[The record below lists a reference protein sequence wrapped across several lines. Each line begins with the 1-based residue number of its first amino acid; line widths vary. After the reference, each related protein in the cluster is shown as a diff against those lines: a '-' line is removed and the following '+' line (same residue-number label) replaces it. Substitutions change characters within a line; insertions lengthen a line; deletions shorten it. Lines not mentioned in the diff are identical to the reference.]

1 MLENYN
7 EVLKPNDVCKI
18 LLIGKGTLYK
28 LLDSGALK
36 GYKSG
41 KNWRITKQAVINYL
55 KSMSEGVL

>member
-28 LLDSGALK
+28 LLDSGVLK

>member
-28 LLDSGALK
+28 LLDPGQLK

-41 KNWRITKQAVINYL
+41 KNWHITKQAVINYL
-55 KSMSEGVL
+55 NSMSEGA

>member
-7 EVLKPNDVCKI
+7 DVLKPDDVCKI
-18 LLIGKGTLYK
+18 LLVGKGTLFK
-28 LLDSGALK
+28 LLDSGVLK

-55 KSMSEGVL
+55 KSMSEGVR

>member
-18 LLIGKGTLYK
+18 LLIGKGTLYN
-28 LLDSGALK
+28 LLDSGVLK

>member
-28 LLDSGALK
+28 LLDSGVLK

-55 KSMSEGVL
+55 NSMSEGVL

>member
-28 LLDSGALK
+28 LLDSGQLK

-41 KNWRITKQAVINYL
+41 KNWHTTKQAVINYL
-55 KSMSEGVL
+55 NSMSEGD